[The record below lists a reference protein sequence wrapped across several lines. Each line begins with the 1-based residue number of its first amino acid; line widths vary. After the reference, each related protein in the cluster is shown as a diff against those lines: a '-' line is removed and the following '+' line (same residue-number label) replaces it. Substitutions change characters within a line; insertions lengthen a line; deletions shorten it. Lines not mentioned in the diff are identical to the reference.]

1 MNAFDAFVLLAALAL
16 FCVGML
22 RGVVRISV
30 GLGGMILGLVVALQY
45 EATLAPRVQ
54 HVVSDDVLAHL
65 LSFALLVMAVMAL
78 SLFAGW
84 VLRHLLNK
92 AHLGWLDR
100 LLGAAAG
107 LVCAALLAAA
117 VAVPLASVLPR
128 GSRILTESRLAPVT
142 LQVSRLVV
150 RLAPEE
156 LRERFQQ
163 GLDRIK
169 ESTT

>member
-45 EATLAPRVQ
+45 EATLAARVQ

-78 SLFAGW
+78 SLFVGW
-84 VLRHLLNK
+84 ILRHLLKK

-100 LLGAAAG
+100 LLGAAAESPG
-107 LVCAALLAAA
+107 KGALPLETRGVVPHEAAGGASGSAGPGARQGLAAG
-117 VAVPLASVLPR
+117 R
-128 GSRILTESRLAPVT
+128 
-142 LQVSRLVV
+142 
-150 RLAPEE
+150 
-156 LRERFQQ
+156 
-163 GLDRIK
+163 
-169 ESTT
+169 

>member
-22 RGVVRISV
+22 RGVVRISL

-45 EATLAPRVQ
+45 EATLAPRLQ
-54 HVVSDDVLAHL
+54 RVVTDDVLAHL
-65 LSFALLVMAVMAL
+65 LAFALLVMGVMVL
-78 SLFAGW
+78 SIFVGW
-84 VLRHLLNK
+84 MLRHLLKK
-92 AHLGWLDR
+92 AHLTWLDR

-128 GSRILTESRLAPVT
+128 GSRVLTESRLAPVT
-142 LQVSRLVV
+142 LEVSRLVV
-150 RLAPEE
+150 RLAPDE
-156 LRERFQQ
+156 LRLRFQR

-169 ESTT
+169 EATT